1 MMKVSTLMTKMVH
14 TCSPYDTLDR
24 VARIMWE
31 NDLGALPVVDETGRT
46 TGMVTDRDLCMAAY
60 TQGKALAE
68 IPVWIAASTSVIAA
82 HPDDSLDVVH
92 DRMRAHRVRR
102 LPVLGERGEPVGI
115 VSMGDLARAHVTN
128 GHGTTDALA
137 YTLAAI
143 AQPHGT
149 PIEGPVYRIRS
160 EDGGWDVIDGKG
172 ARVAAGLR
180 AQSDAIAHAKELAK
194 KNGSAE
200 IVVYDDQGAVASQF
214 FYMSKERSSLATD
227 GVGT

>member
-1 MMKVSTLMTKMVH
+1 MKVSALMTKMVH

-24 VARIMWE
+24 VARMMWE

-82 HPDDSLDVVH
+82 RPDDSLELVH

-115 VSMGDLARAHVTN
+115 VSMGDLARAHVTD
-128 GHGTTDALA
+128 GLGAHALA

-149 PIEGPVYRIRS
+149 PIEGPVYRIRA

-194 KNGSAE
+194 QTGSAE
-200 IVVYDDQGAVASQF
+200 IVVYDDQGSVASQF
-214 FYMSKERSSLATD
+214 FYTSKERSSLATE
-227 GVGT
+227 GAGT